1 MARILLDLC
10 LTFGASSFIT
20 GGGEF
25 TAVVIDHLC
34 RWLKVPI
41 EFGPAGHP
49 RGQGSVERAG
59 AWMQDVLSEICK
71 TWPTRWDEYVASAC
85 WIERIMPDLSLS
97 STITPFEL
105 LFGCS
110 PRTTLDV
117 LVPQMDDTEN
127 TGGLTNFIED
137 RRHNMREVTEA
148 MKKIHQSRVKT
159 RHRRNAEVRRPSSGV
174 GSVEGDLVLA
184 RESESSLFQQGMGRS
199 WYMRSGRA
207 HGR

>member
-71 TWPTRWDEYVASAC
+71 TWPTRMDDYVAPVYWIKRTTPDPSLPSA
-85 WIERIMPDLSLS
+85 M
-97 STITPFEL
+97 TPFPL
-105 LFGCS
+105 LIGRS
-110 PRTTLDV
+110 PRTALDE
-117 LVPQMDDTEN
+117 LIPRMDDTET
-127 TGGLTNFIED
+127 TGGLTNFIGN
-137 RRHNMREVTEA
+137 RRHIIRDVA
-148 MKKIHQSRVKT
+148 GALKKTHESRVEP
-159 RHRRNAEVRRPSSGV
+159 REHRNTEIRRPPSGI

-184 RESESSLFQQGMGRS
+184 REI
-199 WYMRSGRA
+199 
-207 HGR
+207 

>member
-1 MARILLDLC
+1 M
-10 LTFGASSFIT
+10 
-20 GGGEF
+20 
-25 TAVVIDHLC
+25 VIDHLC

-117 LVPQMDDTEN
+117 LVPQMDDKRPQAAK
-127 TGGLTNFIED
+127 LTSSRIVVT
-137 RRHNMREVTEA
+137 RMREVAEVL
-148 MKKIHQSRVKT
+148 KKIHEKSVKT
-159 RHRRNAEVRRPSSGV
+159 RQRRNTEIRRSSVGV
-174 GSVEGDLVLA
+174 GSV
-184 RESESSLFQQGMGRS
+184 
-199 WYMRSGRA
+199 
-207 HGR
+207 

>member
-1 MARILLDLC
+1 
-10 LTFGASSFIT
+10 
-20 GGGEF
+20 
-25 TAVVIDHLC
+25 
-34 RWLKVPI
+34 
-41 EFGPAGHP
+41 
-49 RGQGSVERAG
+49 
-59 AWMQDVLSEICK
+59 MQDVLSEICK